1 MLRLF
6 GVCLSRS
13 GALVVAPARA
23 SSRLVAVTSTPPR
36 FYRRWLSIEP
46 TAPTT
51 VSSTS
56 TSTSTSTQSEWE
68 PTIGIEVHAQITAD
82 AKLFSGSLRLPSSR
96 ALPSAAAYLAPVGAC
111 AVAPTSFGAPVNTC
125 VELLDVGFP
134 GTLPVLN
141 LACVDQAVKTG
152 LALNG
157 TINLVSRFDRKHY
170 FYSDLPTGYQIT
182 QQYRASIKLHLSS
195 P

>member
-1 MLRLF
+1 MPSSSRVRC
-6 GVCLSRS
+6 VCRRRELSRV
-13 GALVVAPARA
+13 L
-23 SSRLVAVTSTPPR
+23 LLT
-36 FYRRWLSIEP
+36 
-46 TAPTT
+46 
-51 VSSTS
+51 
-56 TSTSTSTQSEWE
+56 
-68 PTIGIEVHAQITAD
+68 
-82 AKLFSGSLRLPSSR
+82 LPI
-96 ALPSAAAYLAPVGAC
+96 